1 MNWLSSWDSF
11 IKVVET
17 GSMAAAARRLD
28 CTRAQISKQVAELER
43 EFGVRLFERSTRKLS
58 LTPSGEI
65 FHQHALRALEAV
77 QSTEIAV
84 KNMGDVPRGV
94 LRISASITFGR
105 MYIAPLLPK
114 IVSQYPELSC
124 ELVLTDQLV
133 DLFEDNIDLA
143 LRMTKA
149 PPEDAIAKKLVQLKR
164 VICGSPAYFAAHG
177 EPKTPQDLAQH
188 QCFSFLHTGGSP
200 DWHLVNSQGDQI
212 SIAVSGKIHYN
223 NIDCVLD
230 AVLDGYGLA
239 ILPTYLCAQEI
250 ARGNL
255 QTIFDDFEPVTN
267 FGRYLH
273 ACYTPSR
280 IRAPKVRVFLDELER
295 AFNPLP
301 PWEHPAPIKSKTVVS
316 PERCFD
322 LAGTFF
328 Q

>member
-11 IKVVET
+11 IKVVEA

-105 MYIAPLLPK
+105 LYIAPLLPK
-114 IVSQYPELSC
+114 IVNQYPELCC
-124 ELVLTDQLV
+124 ELVLTDQAV

-177 EPKTPQDLAQH
+177 KPSTPQDLAQH
-188 QCFSFLHTGGSP
+188 QCFSFLHTGGNP
-200 DWHLVNSQGDQI
+200 AWHLVDRQGEQI
-212 SIAVSGKIHYN
+212 SIAINGKIHYN
-223 NIDCVLD
+223 NLDCILA

-239 ILPTYLCAQEI
+239 ILPTYLCAADI
-250 ARGNL
+250 KRGKL
-255 QTIFDDFEPVTN
+255 QTIFEDLEPASN
-267 FGRYLH
+267 FGRYMH

-280 IRAPKVRVFLDELER
+280 IRAPKVRVFIEELER
-295 AFNPLP
+295 SFNPVP
-301 PWEHPAPIKSKTVVS
+301 PWEV
-316 PERCFD
+316 
-322 LAGTFF
+322 
-328 Q
+328 